1 MRKITATTL
10 LSFFF
15 CASFSQKNML
25 PGYIVSP
32 SKDTVWGTIDYR
44 NWERNPKEIIFS
56 QSSSASR
63 SYTIN
68 EISAF
73 GITGRDYYRK
83 ATVSVDDNTVNAWE
97 ASVYNKEL
105 ITEQTV
111 FLRILNEGKELTLYE
126 FVNFKPHYYI
136 AKPGGPAE
144 ELIYKLTKKSELS
157 SNVITYDDFKIQLK
171 EFLSNKGALSYEQS
185 LKIDR
190 LNYKQ
195 KDLVK
200 FASQVNGAASDK
212 ISFAGNKKIKPRIF
226 AGGGVL
232 LPNFSFNSAD
242 ARLHS
247 IKFKGKFS
255 YIVSGGV
262 DFFAARNL
270 QHLFLRMELSLSSL
284 NTEGTGTSNDYS
296 TSTTMKNEFSL
307 KQFNIT
313 PAVFVM
319 DYFLRSQKVK
329 VFGGIGVGYN
339 FSSYPTHEFTS
350 TNNQTGVVTRPDNYP
365 AFEKGWLGLYG
376 RLGATVLS
384 KVDFAVT
391 ARFSGSSVNRIY
403 TKQKGIPV
411 SFQVL
416 YLFN

>member
-1 MRKITATTL
+1 MRKIITTL
-10 LSFFF
+10 FMTGLSFAAF
-15 CASFSQKNML
+15 AQKNML
-25 PGYIVSP
+25 PGYIVLP

-44 NWERNPKEIIFS
+44 NWEKNPKEIMFS
-56 QSSSASR
+56 QSSAESR

-68 EISAF
+68 EITAF

-97 ASVYNKEL
+97 ASLYNKEL
-105 ITEQTV
+105 IREQTV

-136 AKPGGPAE
+136 SKGGGPVE
-144 ELIYKLTKKSELS
+144 ELIYKLERKSELS
-157 SNVITYDDFKIQLK
+157 SNVITYEDYKLQLK
-171 EFLSNKGALSYEQS
+171 SLLSVNGVLNYEQS

-190 LNYKQ
+190 LNYKE

-200 FASQVNGAASDK
+200 FVSQLNGSTSDK
-212 ISFAGNKKIKPRIF
+212 ISFVSNKKIKPRIF

-232 LPNFSFNSAD
+232 LPDFSFNSAD

-313 PAVFVM
+313 PAVYVM
-319 DYFLRSQKVK
+319 DYFLRSKQVK

-350 TNNQTGVVTRPDNYP
+350 TNNQTGVVTKTDTYP
-365 AFEKGWLGLYG
+365 GFETGWLGLYG
-376 RLGATVLS
+376 RLGATFLS
-384 KVDFAVT
+384 KIDFAVT

-403 TKQKGIPV
+403 TKQKGVPF